1 MAMRLVVNG
10 KEVTNPFAR
19 AIVWV
24 LAIALS
30 ILVLA
35 IALPLIGIT
44 IAISLGVFLG
54 VFAAILVILL
64 IGYRFHR
71 PNKPDCVPLDKPKDR

>member
-24 LAIALS
+24 VAIAVA

-44 IAISLGVFLG
+44 FAISLGVFLG
-54 VFAAILVILL
+54 LFAALLLILL

-71 PNKPDCVPLDKPKDR
+71 PNKPNEIPLDKPKDR

>member
-19 AIVWV
+19 AIVGV
-24 LAIALS
+24 VAVALS

-44 IAISLGVFLG
+44 FAISLGIFLG

-64 IGYRFHR
+64 VGYRFHG
-71 PNKPDCVPLDKPKDR
+71 PKKPDCIPLDKPKDR

>member
-19 AIVWV
+19 AILGVA
-24 LAIALS
+24 AIALS

-44 IAISLGVFLG
+44 FALSLGIFLG
-54 VFAAILVILL
+54 FFAAILLILL
-64 IGYRFHR
+64 IGYRFHK
-71 PNKPDCVPLDKPKDR
+71 PNKSNGVPLDKPKDR

>member
-19 AIVWV
+19 AIVAAV
-24 LAIALS
+24 AIALS

-44 IAISLGVFLG
+44 FAISLGVFLG
-54 VFAAILVILL
+54 FFAALLLILL

-71 PNKPDCVPLDKPKDR
+71 PKKPDRTPLDKPKDR

>member
-1 MAMRLVVNG
+1 MSMRLVVNG

-19 AIVWV
+19 AIVAV
-24 LAIALS
+24 VAIALS

-44 IAISLGVFLG
+44 FAISLGIFLG
-54 VFAAILVILL
+54 LFAALLVILL
-64 IGYRFHR
+64 VGYRFHR
-71 PNKPDCVPLDKPKDR
+71 PNKSNCVPLDKPKDS

>member
-19 AIVWV
+19 AI
-24 LAIALS
+24 LGLAAIALS

-44 IAISLGVFLG
+44 FALSLGIFLG
-54 VFAAILVILL
+54 VFAAILLILL
-64 IGYRFHR
+64 VGYRFHR
-71 PNKPDCVPLDKPKDR
+71 PNKPNDITLDKPKDR

>member
-1 MAMRLVVNG
+1 MRLVVNG

-19 AIVWV
+19 AIIGVV
-24 LAIALS
+24 AIVLS

-35 IALPLIGIT
+35 IVLPLIGIT
-44 IAISLGVFLG
+44 FALSLGIFLG
-54 VFAAILVILL
+54 FFAAILLILL

-71 PNKPDCVPLDKPKDR
+71 PNKPNGVPLDKPKDR

>member
-19 AIVWV
+19 AILGVV
-24 LAIALS
+24 AIALS

-35 IALPLIGIT
+35 IVLPLIGIT
-44 IAISLGVFLG
+44 FALSLGIFLG
-54 VFAAILVILL
+54 LFAAILLISL

-71 PNKPDCVPLDKPKDR
+71 PNKPNGVPLDKPKDR